1 MNLFLLAGIVVGVSA
16 LGVLLMYLVY
26 RRARVDY
33 FYEEIERG
41 TGIFTFLG
49 TAFAVLLAFVVLE
62 AFQNFND
69 ARSSAETEA
78 TDVAVL
84 SRFAGYF
91 PADDR
96 DRIVGG
102 LICYGRAVAGVE
114 WQRME
119 SGQPSPVVQ
128 QWVGTFE
135 SAIKQLDP
143 KGSKQSTIFF
153 HAIDADRARGE
164 ARTQRLTE
172 AARTVPGPVWFI
184 LILGAALTIGIAL
197 LFADRREVHFL
208 IQAALMAAICAL
220 VTSGLLLVWFLDHPY
235 GDEPGNIRPTQMER
249 ILEVVEGEHR
259 GVTPPCNSAG
269 EPTRLPVT

>member
-1 MNLFLLAGIVVGVSA
+1 MNLFLLAAIVTGVAA
-16 LGVLLMYLVY
+16 LGVLLMHAI
-26 RRARVDY
+26 RRGATQKK

-41 TGIFTFLG
+41 SGIFAFLG

-84 SRFAGYF
+84 SRYADYF

-102 LICYGRAVAGVE
+102 LICYGRAVANVE
-114 WQRME
+114 WKTME
-119 SGQPSPVVQ
+119 SGQPSPLVQ
-128 QWVGTFE
+128 PWVGAFE
-135 SAIKQLDP
+135 NGIKQLDP
-143 KGSKQSTIFF
+143 KGAKQTTIFF
-153 HAIDADRARGE
+153 HMIETDRARGE
-164 ARTQRLTE
+164 ARRQRLTE
-172 AARTVPGPVWFI
+172 AGRSVPGPVWFI

-197 LFADRREVHFL
+197 LFADRREPFFV
-208 IQAALMAAICAL
+208 QGALMAAVCAL

-235 GDEPGNIRPTQMER
+235 GDQPGNIRPSEMEK
-249 ILEVVEGEHR
+249 LLVLVETENPHA
-259 GVTPPCNSAG
+259 TPPCNSAG
-269 EPTRLPVT
+269 EPPRPALT

>member
-1 MNLFLLAGIVVGVSA
+1 MNLFLLAAIVVGVAA
-16 LGVLLMYLVY
+16 LGVLLMFMVR
-26 RRARVDY
+26 RRARVDH

-41 TGIFTFLG
+41 AGIFSFLG

-84 SRFAGYF
+84 SRYADYF

-102 LICYGRAVAGVE
+102 LICYGRAVANVE
-114 WQRME
+114 WTTME
-119 SGQPSPVVQ
+119 SGQPSPLVQ
-128 QWVGTFE
+128 QWVGAFE
-135 SAIKQLDP
+135 NAIKQLDL
-143 KGSKQSTIFF
+143 KGPQQTTVFLRVLET
-153 HAIDADRARGE
+153 DAARGE
-164 ARTQRLTE
+164 ARRQRLTE
-172 AARTVPGPVWFI
+172 AARPLPGPVWFI

-197 LFADRREVHFL
+197 LFADRREVFL
-208 IQAALMAAICAL
+208 VQASLMAAVCAL

-235 GDEPGNIRPTQMER
+235 GQNPGNIRPSEMEK
-249 ILEVVEGEHR
+249 LLVLVETENPHA
-259 GVTPPCNSAG
+259 TPPCNSAG
-269 EPTRLPVT
+269 EPTRPL